1 VTWSAFHEEMVTFPL
16 ELCSGG
22 SRLRAVRPLGSL
34 VRRGLGSLVE
44 RKPETLPLAGARP
57 GRRVVLVFLLVGHF
71 WTQSQRG
78 VLSIRFIETD
88 PSEAPMS
95 YQRRAQGDDRRY
107 ESVSRVTVLRSQ
119 IVIVS
124 IIGIVVGAIALVRP
138 EATLL
143 TIAVIF
149 GTYLIASGIIR
160 LTMAITNRNASTGQ
174 RGFAGSLGVV
184 ILIAGVVCLL
194 DPTESLTLL
203 AYVIG
208 FGWVAEGII
217 DLTGGTRATTSPR
230 WLAILSGVI
239 SIAAGVIVFTLPT
252 LAISVFISWGAILL
266 IIVSATT
273 LLTWPSRQDPRD
285 APIAHGGKLF

>member
-1 VTWSAFHEEMVTFPL
+1 
-16 ELCSGG
+16 
-22 SRLRAVRPLGSL
+22 
-34 VRRGLGSLVE
+34 
-44 RKPETLPLAGARP
+44 
-57 GRRVVLVFLLVGHF
+57 
-71 WTQSQRG
+71 
-78 VLSIRFIETD
+78 
-88 PSEAPMS
+88 MS
-95 YQRRAQGDDRRY
+95 YQRSAAGDDRRF
-107 ESVSRVTVLRSQ
+107 EPVSLVTLLRSQ

-124 IIGIVVGAIALVRP
+124 IIGIIVGVVALVWP
-138 EATLL
+138 NATLL

-149 GTYLIASGIIR
+149 GIYLVVSGGIR
-160 LTMAITNRNASTGQ
+160 LAMAITNRSASSGR
-174 RGFAGSLGVV
+174 RGLAGVLGVI

-208 FGWVAEGII
+208 FGWIAEGII
-217 DLTGGTRATTSPR
+217 DLTGGTQGATSPR

-239 SIAAGVIVFTLPT
+239 SIAAGVIVFTLPA

-273 LLTWPSRQDPRD
+273 LLMWPGRKDPRD